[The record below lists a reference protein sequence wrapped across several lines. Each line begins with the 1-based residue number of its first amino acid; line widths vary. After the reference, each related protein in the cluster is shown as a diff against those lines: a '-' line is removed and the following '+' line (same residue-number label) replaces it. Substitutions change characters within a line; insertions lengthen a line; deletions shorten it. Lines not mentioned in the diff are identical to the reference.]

1 LKTGLPALCI
11 IVFGLAGTGWAQ
23 DDPASGIAP
32 ALTPVTAPESPAL
45 VAPVPVETPQ
55 KPFYKKLF
63 TPQAVMSTLPGAAV
77 QQLHD
82 WPGEWGQ
89 TGAGFEKRAASLY
102 GQFVIGALI
111 EDGVKTVHKEDTRYR
126 RLGEGN
132 FFKRTGH
139 AVVTTFVA
147 HKPDGTGT
155 PAFSLLANSYGS
167 WAIATLWSPRE
178 YRTPGSIAQWG
189 TTGLGVTVVA
199 DVFREF
205 WPDLKKHL
213 HSK

>member
-1 LKTGLPALCI
+1 MFL
-11 IVFGLAGTGWAQ
+11 GLAGIGLAQ
-23 DDPASGIAP
+23 ENPGSGIAP
-32 ALTPVTAPESPAL
+32 QPAPVIAPES
-45 VAPVPVETPQ
+45 APVATSSPSPAAQTPQ

-63 TPQAVMSTLPGAAV
+63 TTQAVMSTLPGAAV
-77 QQLHD
+77 QQFHD
-82 WPGEWGQ
+82 WPGEWGKS
-89 TGAGFEKRAASLY
+89 GAGFEKRAASLY

-139 AVVTTFVA
+139 AITTTFVA
-147 HKPDGTGT
+147 HRPDGTGT
-155 PAFSLLANSYGS
+155 PAFSVLANSYGS

-178 YRTPGSIAQWG
+178 FRTPGSIAQWG
-189 TTGLGVTVVA
+189 TAGLGVTVVA
-199 DVFREF
+199 DVLREF
-205 WPDLKKHL
+205 WPDLKKRL

>member
-1 LKTGLPALCI
+1 LKTRSLALCI
-11 IVFGLAGTGWAQ
+11 VALGLAGSASAQ
-23 DDPASGIAP
+23 DGSGAGIEPVSTPIA
-32 ALTPVTAPESPAL
+32 APETATLAASSNYEPS
-45 VAPVPVETPQ
+45 Q

-63 TPQAVMSTLPGAAV
+63 TAQAVMATLPGAAV

-82 WPGEWGQ
+82 WPNEWGQ

-111 EDGVKTVHKEDTRYR
+111 EDGVKAVHKEDTRYR

-139 AVVTTFVA
+139 AIATTFVA
-147 HKPDGTGT
+147 RKPDGTGT
-155 PAFSLLANSYGS
+155 PAFSVLANSYGS

-189 TTGLGVTVVA
+189 TTGLGVVVVA

-205 WPDLKKHL
+205 WPDLKRRI